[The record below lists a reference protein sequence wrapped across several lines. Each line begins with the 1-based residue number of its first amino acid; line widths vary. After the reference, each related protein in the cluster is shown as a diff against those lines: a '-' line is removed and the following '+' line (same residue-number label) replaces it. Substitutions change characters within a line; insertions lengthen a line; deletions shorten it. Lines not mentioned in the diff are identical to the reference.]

1 MHRLSS
7 VGLIRAGVTKCVRP
21 LSSSERVLKKYAQ
34 DSSSILGRRGY
45 RITPSLFD
53 IKTIETPT
61 FPDSVQEG
69 DIAWLKE
76 VGDTVEEDEIIG
88 EIETD
93 KTTLPVQS
101 PAAGVLTALLVED
114 GDTISKGT
122 LLANIDVGATGD
134 APAAPAAAP
143 AAAAPVPAPA
153 AVPEATAPAPDQ
165 PLGPVPTTLGT
176 PPPIPTA
183 PLSVTP
189 PPLPKPV
196 APPVVASGEMK
207 PPGLRSEHNV
217 KMSRMRLRISERLKE
232 AQNTAA
238 MLTTFNEIDMSNI
251 MALRGKHKDAFVKK
265 HGVKLGFMSA
275 FLKASATGLKE
286 MPEINAFIDGKEII
300 YRDYVDISVAVAT
313 PKGLVVPVLRNVET
327 MSFADIEKGLTGLG
341 QKARDGNLAIE
352 DMDGGT
358 FTVSNGGVFGSMF
371 GTPIINLPQSAIL
384 GMHAILERPV
394 AINGKVEIRPM
405 MYVALTYDHRLIDG
419 REAVTFLK
427 RVKSAVEDP
436 GTLLLDI

>member
-1 MHRLSS
+1 MHRLSR
-7 VGLIRAGVTKCVRP
+7 VGLIRTGVSKCVRP
-21 LSSSERVLKKYAQ
+21 LTSSERALRKYGH
-34 DSSSILGRRGY
+34 DSSNTFGRRGY
-45 RITPSLFD
+45 RITPLLFD

-61 FPDSVQEG
+61 FPDSVTEG
-69 DIAWLKE
+69 DIQWLKE
-76 VGDTVEEDEIIG
+76 VGDSVEEDEVIG

-134 APAAPAAAP
+134 APAAAP
-143 AAAAPVPAPA
+143 AASPEPTPAPA
-153 AVPEATAPAPDQ
+153 AEPVAAAPEPDK
-165 PLGPVPTTLGT
+165 PSGPVPTTLGA

-189 PPLPKPV
+189 PPLPKAT

-217 KMSRMRLRISERLKE
+217 KMSRMRLRIAERLKE
-232 AQNTAA
+232 SQNTAA
-238 MLTTFNEIDMSNI
+238 MLTTFNEIDMTNI
-251 MALRGKHKDAFVKK
+251 MALRSKFKDDFMKK

-286 MPEINAFIDGKEII
+286 MPEVNAFIDGKEII

-327 MSFADIEKGLTGLG
+327 MSYADIEIGMNELG
-341 QKARDGNLAIE
+341 KKAREGNLAIE

-384 GMHAILERPV
+384 GMHAIQQRPV
-394 AINGKVEIRPM
+394 ALNGNVVIRPM

-427 RVKSAVEDP
+427 RIKSAVEDP
-436 GTLLLDI
+436 GILLLDI